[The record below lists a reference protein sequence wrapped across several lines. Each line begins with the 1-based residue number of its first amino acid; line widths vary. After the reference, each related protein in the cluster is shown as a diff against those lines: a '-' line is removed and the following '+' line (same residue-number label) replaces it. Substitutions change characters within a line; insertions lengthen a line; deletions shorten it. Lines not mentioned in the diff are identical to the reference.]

1 MAATLI
7 KVFDYFSDAD
17 NARKALLAS
26 GIPSSHIHLRVKSN
40 EAGVP
45 EGQFAA
51 GDTSNHAIEGVFHL
65 LSGDKQ
71 PLDDRDHP
79 QRHQSSQQGIY
90 QLGVDIDN
98 AQQSEHAALIIQRFG
113 GTNMAAR

>member
-1 MAATLI
+1 MTATI
-7 KVFDYFSDAD
+7 TKVFDYFSDAD

-26 GIPSSHIHLRVKSN
+26 GIPPSHIHLRVKSN

-45 EGQFAA
+45 EGRFAA
-51 GDTSNHAIEGVFHL
+51 GDTSNKAIEGMFHL
-65 LSGDKQ
+65 LSGGKQ
-71 PLDDRDHP
+71 PLDDRDHT

-98 AQQSEHAALIIQRFG
+98 AQQSEHAAVIIQRFG
-113 GTNMAAR
+113 GTSMAAP